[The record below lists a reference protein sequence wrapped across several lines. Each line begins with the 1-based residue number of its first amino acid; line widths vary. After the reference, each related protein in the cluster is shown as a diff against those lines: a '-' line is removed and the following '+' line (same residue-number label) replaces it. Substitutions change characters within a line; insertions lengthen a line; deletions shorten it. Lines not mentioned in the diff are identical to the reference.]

1 MDTLKKTIIKLL
13 PFILGGLI
21 GLLFSLLNIRIPF
34 FHLMMIL
41 AASVGAAFFHIVVH
55 EAGHMISGWLT
66 GYKFVLFR
74 VGSLTLIRHKNTL
87 QFKRY
92 RIGGTGGQCL
102 MEPPD
107 VHNEDYRFP
116 FYLYNLSGGLVN
128 ILFSTLFTV
137 WAWHTP
143 QPTTVVL
150 IVFAAIGFFFG
161 ATNLIP
167 RRIGGISNDGL
178 NVLSCAKDA
187 RTRRAMWIQL
197 KYAALSTQGVRQ
209 RDIPEAWI
217 SDTGDIS
224 NEAIGFLLCLQ
235 YDRLMDNE
243 EGPAA
248 RALASVILSNPGKMM
263 PLHQYI
269 LQGELLFH
277 ELINENRAEEVER
290 MYTQALQTNLA
301 LVATQLNVLRLHYA
315 YALLY
320 EKDHTKA
327 QKSLDAFNKACANH
341 ALVGEIPG
349 ELFWIQAVK
358 NCGQPAS
365 GGSNESN

>member
-1 MDTLKKTIIKLL
+1 
-13 PFILGGLI
+13 
-21 GLLFSLLNIRIPF
+21 
-34 FHLMMIL
+34 MMIF
-41 AASVGAAFFHIVVH
+41 AAYIGAVIFHIVVH
-55 EAGHMISGWLT
+55 EAGHMIGGWLT

-74 VGSLTLIRHKNTL
+74 VGSLALIRHNHTF

-102 MEPPD
+102 MEPPN
-107 VHNEDYRFP
+107 VHNEDHRFP
-116 FYLYNLSGGLVN
+116 FYLYNLGGGLLN
-128 ILFSTLFTV
+128 IFISTLFVV

-143 QPTTVVL
+143 VPVSVVL
-150 IVFAAIGFFFG
+150 IVFAAIGFFLG

-167 RRIGGISNDGL
+167 LTLSGISNDGR
-178 NVLSCAKDA
+178 NVLSCAKDT
-187 RTRRAMWIQL
+187 RTHRATWIQL
-197 KYAALSTQGVRQ
+197 KYAALTTQGVRQ
-209 RDIPEAWI
+209 RDMPEAWI
-217 SDTGDIS
+217 SDIGDIS
-224 NEAIGFLLCLQ
+224 NEAIGFLHCLQ

-243 EGPAA
+243 EGQAA
-248 RALASVILSNPGKMM
+248 RILASAILSNPGKMM
-263 PLHQYI
+263 TLHQYI

-290 MYTQALQTNLA
+290 MYNQALQAVLA
-301 LVATQLNVLRLHYA
+301 SVATQLNVLRLHYA
-315 YALLY
+315 CALLY

-327 QKSLDAFNKACANH
+327 QKALEAFNKACANH
-341 ALVGEIPG
+341 AFAGEIPG